1 MLDPQIVQRCMEAEG
16 HGAVTHTLTENISLI
31 NTRLFD
37 VAHDPAAHLG
47 RVNQQIGMLT
57 YVDIC

>member
-1 MLDPQIVQRCMEAEG
+1 MLDTQTVQRCMEAEA
-16 HGAVTHTLTENISLI
+16 HGAVTETLTENISLI

-57 YVDIC
+57 HADAC